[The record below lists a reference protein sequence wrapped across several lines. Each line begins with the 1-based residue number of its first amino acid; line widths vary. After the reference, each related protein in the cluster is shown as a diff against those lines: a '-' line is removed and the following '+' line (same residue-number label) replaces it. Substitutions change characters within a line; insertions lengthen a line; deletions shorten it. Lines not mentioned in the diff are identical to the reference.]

1 MTDSLAQQRLDAF
14 TRITA
19 AGEPYEL
26 VAREDIR
33 GPVRTFVN
41 APVSLRQ
48 VYEEAI
54 SDVEFI
60 VADDQRWTFAEFWN
74 DAATIGHLLVHE
86 LGVKKGDRVAISMRN
101 YPEWML
107 AFTAATSVGAVA
119 VAMNSLW
126 NADEMAY
133 GLNDSGASVIFAD
146 AERLALLESMDTPID
161 GLRVVA
167 VRHSGS
173 PAADV
178 ELAERM
184 AVIGAVPMPEV
195 DIAATDLALILYTS
209 GSTGHPKG
217 VLSNHHNVIVA
228 LMAWEVEY
236 GALIER
242 PGNVVAPEE
251 GSGLVPATLLGIPL
265 FHVLGLH
272 AVFLGSFRGQ
282 RKLVTMYKWDASVA
296 AELIER
302 EQIITFTGPPAV
314 SGDLVRVAQSE
325 GRDLSTLLTVG
336 GGGAARPP
344 EQVGQIDDSF
354 EKALPNTGW
363 GMTETNA
370 IGTLI
375 VGAEYSE
382 RRLSSG
388 PALCVIDLRVV
399 DDDGNELP
407 PGARGELQV
416 RGPSMF
422 REYWNK
428 PEATADSFAEG
439 GWFKTGDVAYI
450 DTDGHLFIVDRIK
463 DLIIRGGENIGCGGV
478 EAALSSHPKVI
489 EAAVYSVP
497 DDRLGEEV
505 GTTMYVTED
514 FDETELREYLV
525 GHLAKY
531 EIPRYITTMTEPLPR
546 TGSGKLL
553 KRQLREDTI
562 AELGLG

>member
-1 MTDSLAQQRLDAF
+1 MSNSLVQQRLDAF
-14 TRITA
+14 ARITA
-19 AGEPYEL
+19 VGEPYEL
-26 VAREDIR
+26 VDREDIR
-33 GPVRTFVN
+33 GPVQTFVN
-41 APVSLRQ
+41 APTSLRQ
-48 VYEEAI
+48 LYEDAV
-54 SDVEFI
+54 SDVEFV
-60 VADDQRWTFAEFWN
+60 VAEDQRWTFAEFWN

-86 LGVKKGDRVAISMRN
+86 LGVRKGDRVAISMRN

-107 AFTAATSVGAVA
+107 AFTAATSVGAIA

-126 NADEMAY
+126 NVDEMAY
-133 GLNDSGASVIFAD
+133 GLTDSGAKVLFAD
-146 AERLALLESMDTPID
+146 AERLALLESMAEPIE
-161 GLRVVA
+161 GLQIVA
-167 VRHSGS
+167 VRHTGS

-178 ELAERM
+178 ELAGRM
-184 AVIGAVPMPEV
+184 AEIGSVPMPEV
-195 DIAATDLALILYTS
+195 DIAPTDSALILYTS

-236 GALIER
+236 GALTER

-251 GSGLVPATLLGIPL
+251 GSGLVPASLLGIPL

-272 AVFLGSFRGQ
+272 AVFLASFRGQ
-282 RKLVTMYKWDASVA
+282 RKLVAMYKWDASVA

-302 EQIITFTGPPAV
+302 ERIVTFTGPPAV

-325 GRDLSTLLTVG
+325 GRDLSSLLSVG

-344 EQVGQIDDSF
+344 EQVGQIDDTF

-370 IGTLI
+370 IGTI
-375 VGAEYSE
+375 IFGAEYSE

-407 PGARGELQV
+407 SGERGELQV
-416 RGPSMF
+416 RAPSMF

-428 PEATADSFAEG
+428 PEATANSFAED

-525 GHLAKY
+525 DYLAKY
-531 EIPRYITTMTEPLPR
+531 EIPRYMTTMTEPLPR

-553 KRQLREDTI
+553 KRQLRDDTVT
-562 AELGLG
+562 ELGLG

>member
-1 MTDSLAQQRLDAF
+1 MSDSLVQQRLDAF
-14 TRITA
+14 ARITA
-19 AGEPYEL
+19 VGEPYEL
-26 VAREDIR
+26 VDREDIR
-33 GPVRTFVN
+33 GPVQTFVN
-41 APVSLRQ
+41 APTSLRQ
-48 VYEEAI
+48 VYEDAA
-54 SDVEFI
+54 SDVEFV
-60 VADDQRWTFAEFWN
+60 VAENQRWTFAEFWN
-74 DAATIGHLLVHE
+74 DAATIGHLLVHD
-86 LGVKKGDRVAISMRN
+86 LGVRKGDRVAISMRN

-107 AFTAATSVGAVA
+107 AFAAATSVGAIA

-133 GLNDSGASVIFAD
+133 GLTDSGAKVLFAD
-146 AERLALLESMDTPID
+146 AERLALVELMAEPIE
-161 GLRVVA
+161 GLQVVA
-167 VRHSGS
+167 VRHTGS

-178 ELAERM
+178 ELAVRM
-184 AVIGAVPMPEV
+184 AEIGSVPMPEV
-195 DIAATDLALILYTS
+195 DIAPTDSALILYTS

-236 GALIER
+236 GALTER
-242 PGNVVAPEE
+242 PGNIVAPEE
-251 GSGLVPATLLGIPL
+251 GSGLVPASLLGIPL

-272 AVFLGSFRGQ
+272 AVFLASFRGQ
-282 RKLVTMYKWDASVA
+282 RKLVAMYKWDASVA

-302 EQIITFTGPPAV
+302 ERIVTFTGPPAV

-325 GRDLSTLLTVG
+325 GRDLSSLLSVG

-344 EQVGQIDDSF
+344 EQVGQIDDAF

-370 IGTLI
+370 IGTI
-375 VGAEYSE
+375 IFGAEYSE
-382 RRLSSG
+382 RPLSSG

-399 DDDGNELP
+399 DDNGNELQS
-407 PGARGELQV
+407 GERGELQV

-428 PEATADSFAEG
+428 PEATADSFAED

-525 GHLAKY
+525 NHLAKY
-531 EIPRYITTMTEPLPR
+531 EIPRYVTTMTEPLPR

-553 KRQLREDTI
+553 KRQLRDDTI
-562 AELGLG
+562 TELGLG

>member
-1 MTDSLAQQRLDAF
+1 MSDSLVQQRLDAF
-14 TRITA
+14 ARITA
-19 AGEPYEL
+19 VGEPYEL
-26 VAREDIR
+26 VDREDIR
-33 GPVRTFVN
+33 GPVQTFVN
-41 APVSLRQ
+41 APTSLRQ
-48 VYEEAI
+48 VYEDAA
-54 SDVEFI
+54 SDVEFV
-60 VADDQRWTFAEFWN
+60 VAENQRWTFAEFWN
-74 DAATIGHLLVHE
+74 DAATIGHLLVHD
-86 LGVKKGDRVAISMRN
+86 LGVRKGDRVAISMRN

-107 AFTAATSVGAVA
+107 AFAAATSVGAIA

-133 GLNDSGASVIFAD
+133 GLTDSGAKVLFAD
-146 AERLALLESMDTPID
+146 AERLALVESMAEPIE
-161 GLRVVA
+161 GLQVVA
-167 VRHSGS
+167 VRHTGS

-178 ELAERM
+178 ELAVRM
-184 AVIGAVPMPEV
+184 AEIGSVPMPEV
-195 DIAATDLALILYTS
+195 DIAPTDSALILYTS

-236 GALIER
+236 GALTER
-242 PGNVVAPEE
+242 PGNIVAPEE
-251 GSGLVPATLLGIPL
+251 GSGLVPASLLGIPL

-272 AVFLGSFRGQ
+272 AVFLASFRGQ
-282 RKLVTMYKWDASVA
+282 RKLVAMYKWDASVA

-302 EQIITFTGPPAV
+302 ERIVTFTGPPAV

-325 GRDLSTLLTVG
+325 GRDLSSLLSVG

-344 EQVGQIDDSF
+344 EQVGQIDDAF

-370 IGTLI
+370 IGTI
-375 VGAEYSE
+375 IFGAEYSE
-382 RRLSSG
+382 RPLSSG

-399 DDDGNELP
+399 DDNGNELQS
-407 PGARGELQV
+407 GERGELQV

-428 PEATADSFAEG
+428 PEATADSFAED

-525 GHLAKY
+525 NHLAKY
-531 EIPRYITTMTEPLPR
+531 EIPRYVTTMTEPLPR

-553 KRQLREDTI
+553 KRQLRDDTI
-562 AELGLG
+562 TELGLG

>member
-1 MTDSLAQQRLDAF
+1 MSDSLVQQRLDAF
-14 TRITA
+14 ARITA
-19 AGEPYEL
+19 VGEPYEL
-26 VAREDIR
+26 VDREDIR
-33 GPVRTFVN
+33 GPVQTFVN
-41 APVSLRQ
+41 APTSLRQ
-48 VYEEAI
+48 VYEDAA
-54 SDVEFI
+54 SDVEFV
-60 VADDQRWTFAEFWN
+60 VAEDQRWTFAEFWN
-74 DAATIGHLLVHE
+74 DAATIGHLLVHD
-86 LGVKKGDRVAISMRN
+86 LGVRKGDRVAISMRN

-107 AFTAATSVGAVA
+107 AFAAATSVGAIA

-133 GLNDSGASVIFAD
+133 GLTDSGAKVLFAD
-146 AERLALLESMDTPID
+146 AERLALVESMAEPIE
-161 GLRVVA
+161 GLQVVA
-167 VRHSGS
+167 VRHTGS

-178 ELAERM
+178 ELAVRM
-184 AVIGAVPMPEV
+184 AEIGSVPMPEV
-195 DIAATDLALILYTS
+195 DIAPTDSALILYTS

-236 GALIER
+236 GALTER
-242 PGNVVAPEE
+242 PGNVVAPKE
-251 GSGLVPATLLGIPL
+251 GSGLVPASLLGIPL

-272 AVFLGSFRGQ
+272 AVFLASFRGQ
-282 RKLVTMYKWDASVA
+282 RKLVAMYKWDASVA

-302 EQIITFTGPPAV
+302 ERIVTFTGPPAV

-325 GRDLSTLLTVG
+325 GRDLSSLLSVG

-344 EQVGQIDDSF
+344 EQVGQIDDTF

-375 VGAEYSE
+375 LGAEYSE

-399 DDDGNELP
+399 DDDGNELQS
-407 PGARGELQV
+407 GERGELQV

-428 PEATADSFAEG
+428 PEATADSFAEN

-525 GHLAKY
+525 DHLAKY
-531 EIPRYITTMTEPLPR
+531 EIPRYVTTMTEPLPR

-553 KRQLREDTI
+553 KRQLRDDTI
-562 AELGLG
+562 TELGLG

>member
-1 MTDSLAQQRLDAF
+1 MSDSLVQQRLDAF
-14 TRITA
+14 ARITA
-19 AGEPYEL
+19 VGEPYEL
-26 VAREDIR
+26 VDREDIR
-33 GPVRTFVN
+33 GPVQTFVN
-41 APVSLRQ
+41 APTSLRQ
-48 VYEEAI
+48 VYEDAV
-54 SDVEFI
+54 SDVEFV
-60 VADDQRWTFAEFWN
+60 VAEDQRWTFAEFWN
-74 DAATIGHLLVHE
+74 DAATIGHLLVHD
-86 LGVKKGDRVAISMRN
+86 LGVRKGDRVAISMRN

-107 AFTAATSVGAVA
+107 AFTAATSVGAIA

-133 GLNDSGASVIFAD
+133 GLTDSGAKVLFAD
-146 AERLALLESMDTPID
+146 AERLALLESMAEPIE
-161 GLRVVA
+161 GLQVVA
-167 VRHSGS
+167 VRHTGS

-178 ELAERM
+178 ELAGRM
-184 AVIGAVPMPEV
+184 AEIGSVPMPEV
-195 DIAATDLALILYTS
+195 DIAPTDSALILYTS

-236 GALIER
+236 GALTER

-251 GSGLVPATLLGIPL
+251 GSGLVPASLLGIPL

-272 AVFLGSFRGQ
+272 AVFLASFRGQ
-282 RKLVTMYKWDASVA
+282 RKLVAMYKWDASVA

-302 EQIITFTGPPAV
+302 ERIVTFTGPPAV

-325 GRDLSTLLTVG
+325 GRDLSSLLSVG

-344 EQVGQIDDSF
+344 EQVGQIDDTF

-370 IGTLI
+370 IGTI
-375 VGAEYSE
+375 IFGAEYSE

-399 DDDGNELP
+399 DDDGNELQ
-407 PGARGELQV
+407 PGERGELQV

-428 PEATADSFAEG
+428 PEATADSFAED

-478 EAALSSHPKVI
+478 EAALSSHPNVI

-525 GHLAKY
+525 DHLAKY
-531 EIPRYITTMTEPLPR
+531 EIPRYITTSTEPLPR

-553 KRQLREDTI
+553 KRQLRDDTI
-562 AELGLG
+562 TELGLG

>member
-14 TRITA
+14 ARITA

-26 VAREDIR
+26 VEREDIR

-48 VYEEAI
+48 VYEEAR

-74 DAATIGHLLVHE
+74 DAAKIGHLLVDE
-86 LGVKKGDRVAISMRN
+86 LGVTKGDRVAISMRN

-107 AFTAATSVGAVA
+107 AFTAATSVGAIA

-126 NADEMAY
+126 NAEEMAY

-146 AERLALLESMDTPID
+146 AERLALLESMETPID

-173 PAADV
+173 PVADV
-178 ELAERM
+178 ELSERM
-184 AVIGAVPMPEV
+184 AAIGEVSMPEV
-195 DIAATDLALILYTS
+195 DLAATDLALILYTS

-302 EQIITFTGPPAV
+302 ERIVTFTGPPAV

-325 GRDLSTLLTVG
+325 GRDLSSLLTVG

-344 EQVGQIDDSF
+344 AQVGQIDDSF

-375 VGAEYSE
+375 LGAEYSE

-399 DDDGNELP
+399 DDEGNELP
-407 PGARGELQV
+407 SGERGELQV

-428 PEATADSFAEG
+428 PDATADSFAEG

-497 DDRLGEEV
+497 DERLGEEV
-505 GTTMYVTED
+505 GTTMYVTKD
-514 FDETELREYLV
+514 FDEAELREYLV
-525 GHLAKY
+525 DHLAKY

>member
-74 DAATIGHLLVHE
+74 DAATIGHMLVHE

-107 AFTAATSVGAVA
+107 AFTAATSVGAIA

-133 GLNDSGASVIFAD
+133 GLNDSGATVIFAD
-146 AERLALLESMDTPID
+146 AERLALLESMETPID

-178 ELAERM
+178 ALSERM
-184 AVIGAVPMPEV
+184 AAIGAVPMPEV

-236 GALIER
+236 GALTER

-272 AVFLGSFRGQ
+272 AVFLASFRGQ

-375 VGAEYSE
+375 IGAEYSE

-399 DDDGNELP
+399 DDEGNELP
-407 PGARGELQV
+407 AGERGELQV

-497 DDRLGEEV
+497 DERLGEEV
-505 GTTMYVTED
+505 GTTMYVAED
-514 FDETELREYLV
+514 FDEAELREYLV
-525 GHLAKY
+525 DHLAKY

>member
-1 MTDSLAQQRLDAF
+1 MSNSLVQQRLDAF
-14 TRITA
+14 ARITA
-19 AGEPYEL
+19 VGEPYEL
-26 VAREDIR
+26 VDREDIR
-33 GPVRTFVN
+33 GPVQTFVN
-41 APVSLRQ
+41 APTSLRQ
-48 VYEEAI
+48 LYEDAV
-54 SDVEFI
+54 SDVEFV
-60 VADDQRWTFAEFWN
+60 VAEDQRWTFAEFWN

-86 LGVKKGDRVAISMRN
+86 LGVRKGDRVAISMRN

-107 AFTAATSVGAVA
+107 AFTAATSVGAIA

-126 NADEMAY
+126 NVDEMAY
-133 GLNDSGASVIFAD
+133 GLTDSGAKVLFAD
-146 AERLALLESMDTPID
+146 AERLALLESMAEPIE
-161 GLRVVA
+161 GLQIVA
-167 VRHSGS
+167 VRHTGS

-178 ELAERM
+178 ELAGRM
-184 AVIGAVPMPEV
+184 AEIGSVPMPEV
-195 DIAATDLALILYTS
+195 DIAPTDSALILYTS

-236 GALIER
+236 GALTER

-251 GSGLVPATLLGIPL
+251 GSGLVPASLLGIPL

-272 AVFLGSFRGQ
+272 GVFLASFRGQ
-282 RKLVTMYKWDASVA
+282 RKLVAMYKWDASVA

-302 EQIITFTGPPAV
+302 ERIVTFTGPPAV

-325 GRDLSTLLTVG
+325 GRDLSSLLSVG

-344 EQVGQIDDSF
+344 EQVGQIDDTF

-370 IGTLI
+370 IGTI
-375 VGAEYSE
+375 IFGAEYSE

-407 PGARGELQV
+407 SGERGELQV
-416 RGPSMF
+416 RAPSMF

-428 PEATADSFAEG
+428 PEATANSFAED

-525 GHLAKY
+525 DHLAKY
-531 EIPRYITTMTEPLPR
+531 EIPRYMTTMTEPLPR

-553 KRQLREDTI
+553 KRQLRDDTVT
-562 AELGLG
+562 ELGLG

>member
-1 MTDSLAQQRLDAF
+1 MSDSLVQQRLDAF
-14 TRITA
+14 ARITA
-19 AGEPYEL
+19 VGEPYEL
-26 VAREDIR
+26 VDREDIR
-33 GPVRTFVN
+33 GPVQTFVN
-41 APVSLRQ
+41 APTSLRQ
-48 VYEEAI
+48 VYEDAV
-54 SDVEFI
+54 SDVEFV
-60 VADDQRWTFAEFWN
+60 VAEDQRWTFAEFWN
-74 DAATIGHLLVHE
+74 DAATIGHLLVHD
-86 LGVKKGDRVAISMRN
+86 LGVRKGDRVAISMRN

-107 AFTAATSVGAVA
+107 AFTAATSVGAIA

-133 GLNDSGASVIFAD
+133 GLTDSGAKVLFAD
-146 AERLALLESMDTPID
+146 AERLALLESMAEPIE
-161 GLRVVA
+161 GLQVVA
-167 VRHSGS
+167 VRHTGS

-178 ELAERM
+178 ELAGRM
-184 AVIGAVPMPEV
+184 AEIGSVPMPEV
-195 DIAATDLALILYTS
+195 DIAPTDSALILYTS

-236 GALIER
+236 GALTER

-251 GSGLVPATLLGIPL
+251 GSGLVPASLLGIPL

-272 AVFLGSFRGQ
+272 AVFLASFRGQ
-282 RKLVTMYKWDASVA
+282 RKLVAMYKWDASVA

-302 EQIITFTGPPAV
+302 ERIVTFTGPPAV

-325 GRDLSTLLTVG
+325 GRDLSSLLSVG

-344 EQVGQIDDSF
+344 EQVGQIDDTF

-370 IGTLI
+370 IGTI
-375 VGAEYSE
+375 IFGAEYSE

-399 DDDGNELP
+399 DDDGNELQ
-407 PGARGELQV
+407 PGERGELQV

-428 PEATADSFAEG
+428 PEATADSFAED

-478 EAALSSHPKVI
+478 EAALSSHPNVI

-514 FDETELREYLV
+514 FDETDLREYLV
-525 GHLAKY
+525 DHLAKY

-553 KRQLREDTI
+553 KRQLRDDTI
-562 AELGLG
+562 TELGLG

>member
-1 MTDSLAQQRLDAF
+1 MSDSLVHQRLDAF
-14 TRITA
+14 ARITA
-19 AGEPYEL
+19 VGEPYEL
-26 VAREDIR
+26 VDREDIR
-33 GPVRTFVN
+33 GPVQTFVN
-41 APVSLRQ
+41 APTSLRQ
-48 VYEEAI
+48 VYEDAV
-54 SDVEFI
+54 SDVEFV
-60 VADDQRWTFAEFWN
+60 VAEDQRWTFAEFWK
-74 DAATIGHLLVHE
+74 DAATIGHLLVHD
-86 LGVKKGDRVAISMRN
+86 LGVRKGDRVAISMRN

-107 AFTAATSVGAVA
+107 AFTAATSVGAIA

-133 GLNDSGASVIFAD
+133 GLTDSGAKVLFAD
-146 AERLALLESMDTPID
+146 AERLALLESMAEPIE
-161 GLRVVA
+161 GLQIVA
-167 VRHSGS
+167 VRHTGS
-173 PAADV
+173 PAAEV
-178 ELAERM
+178 ELVGRM
-184 AVIGAVPMPEV
+184 AEIGSVPMPEV
-195 DIAATDLALILYTS
+195 DIAPTDSALILYTS

-217 VLSNHHNVIVA
+217 VLSSHHNVIVA

-236 GALIER
+236 GALTER
-242 PGNVVAPEE
+242 PGNVVAPDE
-251 GSGLVPATLLGIPL
+251 GSGLVPASLLGIPL

-272 AVFLGSFRGQ
+272 AVFLASFRGQ
-282 RKLVTMYKWDASVA
+282 RKLVAMYKWDASVA

-302 EQIITFTGPPAV
+302 ERIVTFTGPPAV

-325 GRDLSTLLTVG
+325 GRDLSSLLSVG

-344 EQVGQIDDSF
+344 EQVGQINDTF

-370 IGTLI
+370 IGTI
-375 VGAEYSE
+375 IFGAEYSE

-399 DDDGNELP
+399 DDDGIELP
-407 PGARGELQV
+407 SGERGELQV

-428 PEATADSFAEG
+428 PEATADSFAED

-497 DDRLGEEV
+497 DERLGEEV
-505 GTTMYVTED
+505 GTTIYVAED

-525 GHLAKY
+525 EHLAKY

-553 KRQLREDTI
+553 KRQLRDDTI
-562 AELGLG
+562 TELGLG

>member
-1 MTDSLAQQRLDAF
+1 MSDSLVQQRLDAF
-14 TRITA
+14 ARITA
-19 AGEPYEL
+19 VGEPYEL
-26 VAREDIR
+26 VDREDIR
-33 GPVRTFVN
+33 GPVQTFVN
-41 APVSLRQ
+41 APTSLRQ
-48 VYEEAI
+48 VYEDAA
-54 SDVEFI
+54 SDVEFV
-60 VADDQRWTFAEFWN
+60 VAEDQRWTFAEFWN
-74 DAATIGHLLVHE
+74 DAATIGHLLVHD
-86 LGVKKGDRVAISMRN
+86 LGVRKGDRVAISMRN

-107 AFTAATSVGAVA
+107 AFTAATSVGAIA

-133 GLNDSGASVIFAD
+133 GLTDSGAKVLFAD
-146 AERLALLESMDTPID
+146 AERLALLESMAEPIE
-161 GLRVVA
+161 GLQVVA
-167 VRHSGS
+167 VRHTGS

-178 ELAERM
+178 ELAGRM
-184 AVIGAVPMPEV
+184 AEIGSVPMPEV
-195 DIAATDLALILYTS
+195 DIAPTDSALILYTS

-236 GALIER
+236 GALTER

-251 GSGLVPATLLGIPL
+251 GSGLVPASLLGIPL

-272 AVFLGSFRGQ
+272 AVFLASFRGQ
-282 RKLVTMYKWDASVA
+282 RKLVAMYKWDASVA

-302 EQIITFTGPPAV
+302 ERIVTFTGPPAV

-325 GRDLSTLLTVG
+325 GRDLSSLLSVG

-344 EQVGQIDDSF
+344 EQVGQIDDTF

-370 IGTLI
+370 IGTI
-375 VGAEYSE
+375 IFGAEYSE

-399 DDDGNELP
+399 DDDGNELQ
-407 PGARGELQV
+407 PGERGELQV

-428 PEATADSFAEG
+428 PEATADSFAED

-525 GHLAKY
+525 DHLAKY

-553 KRQLREDTI
+553 KRQLRDDTI
-562 AELGLG
+562 TELGLG

>member
-1 MTDSLAQQRLDAF
+1 MSDSLVQQRLDAF
-14 TRITA
+14 ARITA
-19 AGEPYEL
+19 VGEPYEL
-26 VAREDIR
+26 VDREDIR
-33 GPVRTFVN
+33 GPVQTFVN
-41 APVSLRQ
+41 APTSLRQ
-48 VYEEAI
+48 VYEDAV
-54 SDVEFI
+54 SDVEFV
-60 VADDQRWTFAEFWN
+60 VAEDQRWTFAEFWN
-74 DAATIGHLLVHE
+74 DAATIGHLLVHD
-86 LGVKKGDRVAISMRN
+86 LGVRKGDRVAISMRN

-107 AFTAATSVGAVA
+107 AFTAATSVGAIA

-133 GLNDSGASVIFAD
+133 GLTDSGAKVLFAD
-146 AERLALLESMDTPID
+146 AERLALLESMAEPIE
-161 GLRVVA
+161 GLQVVA
-167 VRHSGS
+167 VRHTGS

-178 ELAERM
+178 ELAGRM
-184 AVIGAVPMPEV
+184 AEIGSVPMPEV
-195 DIAATDLALILYTS
+195 DIAPTDSALILYTS

-236 GALIER
+236 GALTER

-251 GSGLVPATLLGIPL
+251 GSGLVPASLLGIPL

-272 AVFLGSFRGQ
+272 AVFLASFRGQ
-282 RKLVTMYKWDASVA
+282 RKLVAMYKWDASVA

-302 EQIITFTGPPAV
+302 ERIVTFTGPPAV

-325 GRDLSTLLTVG
+325 GRDLSSLLSVG

-344 EQVGQIDDSF
+344 EQVGQIDDTF

-370 IGTLI
+370 IGTI
-375 VGAEYSE
+375 IFGAEYSE

-399 DDDGNELP
+399 DDDGNELQ
-407 PGARGELQV
+407 PGERGELQV

-428 PEATADSFAEG
+428 PEATADSFAED

-478 EAALSSHPKVI
+478 EAALSSHPNVI

-525 GHLAKY
+525 DHLAKY
-531 EIPRYITTMTEPLPR
+531 EIPRYISTTTEPLPR

-553 KRQLREDTI
+553 KRQLRDDTI
-562 AELGLG
+562 TELGLG

>member
-1 MTDSLAQQRLDAF
+1 MSDSLVQQRLDAF
-14 TRITA
+14 ARITA
-19 AGEPYEL
+19 VGEPYEL
-26 VAREDIR
+26 VDREDIR
-33 GPVRTFVN
+33 GPVQTFVN
-41 APVSLRQ
+41 APTSLRQ
-48 VYEEAI
+48 VYEDAV
-54 SDVEFI
+54 SDVEFV
-60 VADDQRWTFAEFWN
+60 VAEDQRWTFAEFWN
-74 DAATIGHLLVHE
+74 DAATIGHLLVHD
-86 LGVKKGDRVAISMRN
+86 LGVRKGDRVAISMRN

-107 AFTAATSVGAVA
+107 AFTAATSVGAIA

-133 GLNDSGASVIFAD
+133 GLTDSGAKVLFAD
-146 AERLALLESMDTPID
+146 AERLALLESMAEPIE
-161 GLRVVA
+161 GLQVVA
-167 VRHSGS
+167 VRHTGS

-178 ELAERM
+178 ELAGRM
-184 AVIGAVPMPEV
+184 AEIGSVPMPEV
-195 DIAATDLALILYTS
+195 DIAPTDSALILYTS

-236 GALIER
+236 GALTER

-251 GSGLVPATLLGIPL
+251 GSGLVPASLLGIPL

-272 AVFLGSFRGQ
+272 AVFLASFRGQ
-282 RKLVTMYKWDASVA
+282 RKLVAMYKWDASVA

-302 EQIITFTGPPAV
+302 ERIVTFTGPPAV

-325 GRDLSTLLTVG
+325 GRDLSSLLSVG

-344 EQVGQIDDSF
+344 EQVGQIDDTF

-370 IGTLI
+370 IGTI
-375 VGAEYSE
+375 IFGAEYSE

-407 PGARGELQV
+407 SGERGELQV

-428 PEATADSFAEG
+428 PEATADSFAED

-525 GHLAKY
+525 DHLAKY

-553 KRQLREDTI
+553 KRQLRDDTI
-562 AELGLG
+562 TELGLG

>member
-1 MTDSLAQQRLDAF
+1 MSDSLVQQRLDAF
-14 TRITA
+14 ARITA
-19 AGEPYEL
+19 VGEPYEL
-26 VAREDIR
+26 VYRDDIR
-33 GPVRTFVN
+33 GPVQTFVN
-41 APVSLRQ
+41 APTSLRQ
-48 VYEEAI
+48 VYQDAV
-54 SDVEFI
+54 SDVEFV
-60 VADDQRWTFAEFWN
+60 VAEDQRWTFAEFWN
-74 DAATIGHLLVHE
+74 DAATIGHLLVHD
-86 LGVKKGDRVAISMRN
+86 LGVRKGDRVAISMRN

-107 AFTAATSVGAVA
+107 AFTAATSVGAIA

-133 GLNDSGASVIFAD
+133 GLTDSGAKVLFAD
-146 AERLALLESMDTPID
+146 AERLALLESMAEPIE
-161 GLRVVA
+161 GLQVVA
-167 VRHSGS
+167 VRHTGS

-178 ELAERM
+178 ELAGRM
-184 AVIGAVPMPEV
+184 EELGSVPMPEV
-195 DIAATDLALILYTS
+195 DIAPTDSALILYTS

-236 GALIER
+236 GALTER
-242 PGNVVAPEE
+242 PGNIVAPEE
-251 GSGLVPATLLGIPL
+251 GSGLVPASLLGIPL

-272 AVFLGSFRGQ
+272 AVFLASFRGQ
-282 RKLVTMYKWDASVA
+282 RKLVAMYKWDASVA

-302 EQIITFTGPPAV
+302 ERIVTFTGPPAV

-325 GRDLSTLLTVG
+325 GRDLSSLLSVG

-344 EQVGQIDDSF
+344 EQVGQIDDAF

-370 IGTLI
+370 IGTI
-375 VGAEYSE
+375 IFGAEYSE

-399 DDDGNELP
+399 DDDGSELP
-407 PGARGELQV
+407 SDERGELQV

-428 PEATADSFAEG
+428 PEATADSFAED

-497 DDRLGEEV
+497 DERLGEEV

-514 FDETELREYLV
+514 LDETELREYLV
-525 GHLAKY
+525 DHLAKY

-553 KRQLREDTI
+553 KRQLRDDTI
-562 AELGLG
+562 TELGLG

>member
-1 MTDSLAQQRLDAF
+1 MSDSLVQQRLDAF
-14 TRITA
+14 ARITA
-19 AGEPYEL
+19 VGEPYEL
-26 VAREDIR
+26 VDRDDIR
-33 GPVRTFVN
+33 GPVQTFVN
-41 APVSLRQ
+41 APTSLRQ
-48 VYEEAI
+48 VYEDAV
-54 SDVEFI
+54 SDVEFV
-60 VADDQRWTFAEFWN
+60 VAEDQRWTFAEFWN
-74 DAATIGHLLVHE
+74 DAATIGHLLVHD
-86 LGVKKGDRVAISMRN
+86 LGVRKGDRVAISMRN

-107 AFTAATSVGAVA
+107 AFTAATSVGAIA

-133 GLNDSGASVIFAD
+133 GLTDSGAKVLFAD
-146 AERLALLESMDTPID
+146 AERLALLESMAEPIE
-161 GLRVVA
+161 GLQVVA
-167 VRHSGS
+167 VRYTGS

-178 ELAERM
+178 ELAGRM
-184 AVIGAVPMPEV
+184 AEIGSVPMPEV
-195 DIAATDLALILYTS
+195 DIAPTDSALILYTS

-236 GALIER
+236 GALTER

-251 GSGLVPATLLGIPL
+251 GSGLVPASLLGIPL

-272 AVFLGSFRGQ
+272 AVFLASFRGQ
-282 RKLVTMYKWDASVA
+282 RKLVAMYKWDASVA

-302 EQIITFTGPPAV
+302 ERIVTFTGPPAV

-325 GRDLSTLLTVG
+325 GRDLSSLLSVG

-344 EQVGQIDDSF
+344 EQVGQIDDTF

-370 IGTLI
+370 IGTI
-375 VGAEYSE
+375 IFGAEYSE

-399 DDDGNELP
+399 DDDGNELQ
-407 PGARGELQV
+407 PGERGELQV

-428 PEATADSFAEG
+428 PEATADSFAED

-525 GHLAKY
+525 DHLAKY

-553 KRQLREDTI
+553 KRQLRDDTI
-562 AELGLG
+562 TELGLG

>member
-1 MTDSLAQQRLDAF
+1 MSDSLVQQRLDAF
-14 TRITA
+14 ARITA
-19 AGEPYEL
+19 VGEPYEL
-26 VAREDIR
+26 VDREDIR
-33 GPVRTFVN
+33 GPVQTFVN
-41 APVSLRQ
+41 APISLRQ
-48 VYEEAI
+48 VYEDAV
-54 SDVEFI
+54 SDVEFV
-60 VADDQRWTFAEFWN
+60 VAEDQRWTFAEFWN
-74 DAATIGHLLVHE
+74 DAATIGHLLVHD
-86 LGVKKGDRVAISMRN
+86 LGVRKGDRVAISMRN

-107 AFTAATSVGAVA
+107 AFTAATSVGAIA

-133 GLNDSGASVIFAD
+133 GLTDSGAKVLFAD
-146 AERLALLESMDTPID
+146 AERLTLLESMAEPIE
-161 GLRVVA
+161 GLQVVA
-167 VRHSGS
+167 VRHTGS

-178 ELAERM
+178 ELAGRM
-184 AVIGAVPMPEV
+184 AEIGSVPMPGV
-195 DIAATDLALILYTS
+195 DIAPTDSALILYTS

-236 GALIER
+236 GALTER

-251 GSGLVPATLLGIPL
+251 GSGLVPASLLGIPL

-272 AVFLGSFRGQ
+272 AVFLASFRGQ
-282 RKLVTMYKWDASVA
+282 RKLVAMYKWDASVA

-302 EQIITFTGPPAV
+302 ERIVTFTGPPAV

-325 GRDLSTLLTVG
+325 GRDLSSLLSVG

-344 EQVGQIDDSF
+344 EQVGQIDDTF

-370 IGTLI
+370 IGTI
-375 VGAEYSE
+375 IFGAEYSE

-399 DDDGNELP
+399 DDDGNELQ
-407 PGARGELQV
+407 PGERGELQV

-428 PEATADSFAEG
+428 PEATADSFAED

-478 EAALSSHPKVI
+478 EAALSSHPNVI

-525 GHLAKY
+525 DHLAKY

-553 KRQLREDTI
+553 KRQLRDDTI
-562 AELGLG
+562 TELGLG

>member
-1 MTDSLAQQRLDAF
+1 MSDSLVQQRLDAF
-14 TRITA
+14 ARITA
-19 AGEPYEL
+19 VGEPYEL
-26 VAREDIR
+26 VDRDDIR
-33 GPVRTFVN
+33 GPVQTFVN
-41 APVSLRQ
+41 APTSLRQ
-48 VYEEAI
+48 VYEDAV
-54 SDVEFI
+54 SDVEFV
-60 VADDQRWTFAEFWN
+60 VAEDQRWTFAEFWN
-74 DAATIGHLLVHE
+74 DAATIGHLLVHD
-86 LGVKKGDRVAISMRN
+86 LGVRKGDRVAISMRN

-107 AFTAATSVGAVA
+107 AFTAATSVGAIA

-133 GLNDSGASVIFAD
+133 GLTDSGAKVLFAD
-146 AERLALLESMDTPID
+146 AERLALLESMAEPIE
-161 GLRVVA
+161 GLQVVA
-167 VRHSGS
+167 VRHTGS

-178 ELAERM
+178 ELAGRM
-184 AVIGAVPMPEV
+184 AEIGSVPMPEV
-195 DIAATDLALILYTS
+195 DIAPTDSALILYTS

-236 GALIER
+236 GALTER

-251 GSGLVPATLLGIPL
+251 GSGLVPASLLGIPL

-272 AVFLGSFRGQ
+272 AVFLASFRGQ
-282 RKLVTMYKWDASVA
+282 RKLVAMYKWDASVA

-302 EQIITFTGPPAV
+302 ERIVTFTGPPAV

-325 GRDLSTLLTVG
+325 GRDLSSLLSVG

-344 EQVGQIDDSF
+344 EQVGQIDDAF

-370 IGTLI
+370 IGTI
-375 VGAEYSE
+375 IFGAEYSE

-399 DDDGNELP
+399 DDDGNELQ
-407 PGARGELQV
+407 PGERGELQV

-428 PEATADSFAEG
+428 PEATADSFAED

-525 GHLAKY
+525 DHLAKY
-531 EIPRYITTMTEPLPR
+531 EIPRYITTMIEPLPR

-553 KRQLREDTI
+553 KRQLRDDTI
-562 AELGLG
+562 TELGLG

>member
-1 MTDSLAQQRLDAF
+1 MSDSLVQQRLDAF
-14 TRITA
+14 ARITA
-19 AGEPYEL
+19 VGEPYEL
-26 VAREDIR
+26 VDREDIR
-33 GPVRTFVN
+33 GPVQTFVN
-41 APVSLRQ
+41 APTSLRQ
-48 VYEEAI
+48 VYEDAV
-54 SDVEFI
+54 SDVEFV
-60 VADDQRWTFAEFWN
+60 VAEDQRWTFAEFWN
-74 DAATIGHLLVHE
+74 DAATIGHLLVHD
-86 LGVKKGDRVAISMRN
+86 LGVRKGDRVAISMRN

-107 AFTAATSVGAVA
+107 AFTAATSVGAIA

-133 GLNDSGASVIFAD
+133 GLTDSGAKVLFAD
-146 AERLALLESMDTPID
+146 AERLALLESMAEPIE
-161 GLRVVA
+161 GLQVVA
-167 VRHSGS
+167 VRHTGS

-178 ELAERM
+178 ELAGRM
-184 AVIGAVPMPEV
+184 AEIGSVPMPEV
-195 DIAATDLALILYTS
+195 EIAPTDSALILYTS

-236 GALIER
+236 GALTER

-251 GSGLVPATLLGIPL
+251 GSGLVPASLLGIPL

-272 AVFLGSFRGQ
+272 AVFLASFRGQ
-282 RKLVTMYKWDASVA
+282 RKLVAMYKWDASVA

-302 EQIITFTGPPAV
+302 ERIVTFTVPPAV

-325 GRDLSTLLTVG
+325 GRDLSSLLSVG

-344 EQVGQIDDSF
+344 EQVGQIDDTF

-370 IGTLI
+370 IGTI
-375 VGAEYSE
+375 IFGAEYSE

-399 DDDGNELP
+399 DDDGNELQQ
-407 PGARGELQV
+407 GERGELQV

-428 PEATADSFAEG
+428 PEATADSFAED

-478 EAALSSHPKVI
+478 EAALSSHPNVI

-525 GHLAKY
+525 DHLAKY

-553 KRQLREDTI
+553 KRQLRDDTI
-562 AELGLG
+562 TELGLG

>member
-1 MTDSLAQQRLDAF
+1 MSDSLVQQRLDAF
-14 TRITA
+14 ARITA
-19 AGEPYEL
+19 VGEPYEL
-26 VAREDIR
+26 VDRDDIR
-33 GPVRTFVN
+33 GPVQTFVN
-41 APVSLRQ
+41 APTSLRQ
-48 VYEEAI
+48 LYEDAV
-54 SDVEFI
+54 SDVEFV
-60 VADDQRWTFAEFWN
+60 VAEDQRWTFAEFWN
-74 DAATIGHLLVHE
+74 DAATIGHLLVHD
-86 LGVKKGDRVAISMRN
+86 LGVRKGDRVAISMRN

-107 AFTAATSVGAVA
+107 AFTAATSVGAIA

-133 GLNDSGASVIFAD
+133 GLTDSGAKVLFAD
-146 AERLALLESMDTPID
+146 AERLALLEVMADPIE
-161 GLRVVA
+161 GLQVVA
-167 VRHSGS
+167 VRHTGS

-178 ELAERM
+178 ELAGRM
-184 AVIGAVPMPEV
+184 AEIGSVPMPEV
-195 DIAATDLALILYTS
+195 DIAPTDSALILYTS

-217 VLSNHHNVIVA
+217 VLSDHHNVIVA

-236 GALIER
+236 GALTER

-251 GSGLVPATLLGIPL
+251 GSGLVPASLLGIPL

-272 AVFLGSFRGQ
+272 AVFLASFRGQ
-282 RKLVTMYKWDASVA
+282 RKLVAMYKWDASVA

-302 EQIITFTGPPAV
+302 ERIVTFTGPPAV

-325 GRDLSTLLTVG
+325 GRDLSSLLSVG

-344 EQVGQIDDSF
+344 EQVGQIDDTF

-370 IGTLI
+370 IGTI
-375 VGAEYSE
+375 IFGAEYSE

-407 PGARGELQV
+407 SGERGELQV

-428 PEATADSFAEG
+428 PEATADSFAED

-514 FDETELREYLV
+514 FDETELRKYLV
-525 GHLAKY
+525 DHLAKY

-553 KRQLREDTI
+553 KRQLRDDTI
-562 AELGLG
+562 TELSLG

>member
-14 TRITA
+14 ARITA

-26 VAREDIR
+26 VEREDIR

-48 VYEEAI
+48 VYEEAR

-74 DAATIGHLLVHE
+74 DAAKIGHLLVDE
-86 LGVKKGDRVAISMRN
+86 LGVTKGDRVAISMRN

-107 AFTAATSVGAVA
+107 AFTAATSVGAIA

-126 NADEMAY
+126 NAEEMAY

-146 AERLALLESMDTPID
+146 AERLALLESMETPID

-173 PAADV
+173 PVADV
-178 ELAERM
+178 ELSERM
-184 AVIGAVPMPEV
+184 AAISEVSMPEV
-195 DIAATDLALILYTS
+195 DLAATDLALILYTS

-302 EQIITFTGPPAV
+302 ERIVTFTGPPAV

-325 GRDLSTLLTVG
+325 GRDLSSLLTVG

-344 EQVGQIDDSF
+344 AQVGQIDDSF

-375 VGAEYSE
+375 LGAEYSE

-407 PGARGELQV
+407 SGERGELQV

-497 DDRLGEEV
+497 DERLGEEV
-505 GTTMYVTED
+505 GTTMYVTKD
-514 FDETELREYLV
+514 FDEAELREYLV
-525 GHLAKY
+525 DHLAKY

>member
-1 MTDSLAQQRLDAF
+1 MSDSLVQQRLDAF
-14 TRITA
+14 ARITA
-19 AGEPYEL
+19 VGEPYEL
-26 VAREDIR
+26 VDREDIR
-33 GPVRTFVN
+33 GPVQTFVN
-41 APVSLRQ
+41 APTSLRQ
-48 VYEEAI
+48 VYEDAV
-54 SDVEFI
+54 SDVEFV
-60 VADDQRWTFAEFWN
+60 VAEDQRWTFAEFWN
-74 DAATIGHLLVHE
+74 DAATIGHLLVHD
-86 LGVKKGDRVAISMRN
+86 LGVRKGDRVAISMRN

-107 AFTAATSVGAVA
+107 AFTAATSVGAIA

-133 GLNDSGASVIFAD
+133 GLTDSGAKVLFAD
-146 AERLALLESMDTPID
+146 AERLALLESMAEPIE
-161 GLRVVA
+161 GLQVVA
-167 VRHSGS
+167 VRHTGS

-178 ELAERM
+178 ELAGRM
-184 AVIGAVPMPEV
+184 AEIGSVPMPEV
-195 DIAATDLALILYTS
+195 DIAPTDSALILYTS

-236 GALIER
+236 GALTER

-251 GSGLVPATLLGIPL
+251 GSGLVPASLLGIPL

-272 AVFLGSFRGQ
+272 AVFLASFRGQ
-282 RKLVTMYKWDASVA
+282 RKLVAMYKWDASVA

-302 EQIITFTGPPAV
+302 ERIVTFTGPPAV

-325 GRDLSTLLTVG
+325 GRDLSSLLSVG

-344 EQVGQIDDSF
+344 EQVGQIDDTF

-370 IGTLI
+370 IGTI
-375 VGAEYSE
+375 IFGAEYSE

-399 DDDGNELP
+399 DDDGNELQ
-407 PGARGELQV
+407 PGERGELQV

-428 PEATADSFAEG
+428 PEATADSFAED

-478 EAALSSHPKVI
+478 EAALSSHPNVI

-505 GTTMYVTED
+505 GTTMYVTEE

-525 GHLAKY
+525 DHLAKY

-553 KRQLREDTI
+553 KRQLRDDTI
-562 AELGLG
+562 TELGLG

>member
-1 MTDSLAQQRLDAF
+1 MSDSLVQQRLDAF
-14 TRITA
+14 ARITA
-19 AGEPYEL
+19 VGEPYEL
-26 VAREDIR
+26 VHRDDIR
-33 GPVRTFVN
+33 GPVQTFVN
-41 APVSLRQ
+41 APTSLRQ
-48 VYEEAI
+48 VYEDAV
-54 SDVEFI
+54 SDVEFV
-60 VADDQRWTFAEFWN
+60 VAEDQRWTFSEFWN
-74 DAATIGHLLVHE
+74 DAATIGHLLVHD
-86 LGVKKGDRVAISMRN
+86 LGVRKGDRVAISMRN

-107 AFTAATSVGAVA
+107 AFTAATSVGAIA

-133 GLNDSGASVIFAD
+133 GLTDSGAKVLFAD
-146 AERLALLESMDTPID
+146 AERLALLESMAEPIE
-161 GLRVVA
+161 GLQVVA
-167 VRHSGS
+167 VRHTGS

-178 ELAERM
+178 ELAGRM
-184 AVIGAVPMPEV
+184 AEIGSVPMPEV
-195 DIAATDLALILYTS
+195 DIAPTDSALILYTS

-236 GALIER
+236 GALTER

-251 GSGLVPATLLGIPL
+251 GSGLVPASLLGIPL

-272 AVFLGSFRGQ
+272 AVFLASFRGQ
-282 RKLVTMYKWDASVA
+282 RKLVAMYKWDASVA

-302 EQIITFTGPPAV
+302 ERIVTFTGPPAV

-325 GRDLSTLLTVG
+325 GRDLSSLLSVG

-344 EQVGQIDDSF
+344 EQVGQIDDTF

-370 IGTLI
+370 IGTI
-375 VGAEYSE
+375 IFGAEYSE

-407 PGARGELQV
+407 SGERGELQV

-428 PEATADSFAEG
+428 PEATANSFAED

-450 DTDGHLFIVDRIK
+450 DTEGHLFIVDRIK

-497 DDRLGEEV
+497 DERLGEEV

-514 FDETELREYLV
+514 FDEAELREYLV
-525 GHLAKY
+525 DHLAKY
-531 EIPRYITTMTEPLPR
+531 EIPRYVTTITEPLPR

-553 KRQLREDTI
+553 KRQLRDDTI
-562 AELGLG
+562 TELGLG

>member
-1 MTDSLAQQRLDAF
+1 MSDSLVQQRLDAF
-14 TRITA
+14 ARITA
-19 AGEPYEL
+19 VGEPYEL
-26 VAREDIR
+26 VDREDIR
-33 GPVRTFVN
+33 GPVQTFVN
-41 APVSLRQ
+41 APTSLRQ
-48 VYEEAI
+48 VYEDAV
-54 SDVEFI
+54 SDVEFV
-60 VADDQRWTFAEFWN
+60 VAEDQRWTFAEFWN
-74 DAATIGHLLVHE
+74 DAASIGHLLVHD
-86 LGVKKGDRVAISMRN
+86 LGVRKGDRVAISMRN

-107 AFTAATSVGAVA
+107 AFTAATSVGAIA

-133 GLNDSGASVIFAD
+133 GLTDSGAKVLFAD
-146 AERLALLESMDTPID
+146 AERLALLESMAEPIE
-161 GLRVVA
+161 GLQVVA
-167 VRHSGS
+167 VRHTGS

-178 ELAERM
+178 ELAGRM
-184 AVIGAVPMPEV
+184 AEIGSVPMPEV
-195 DIAATDLALILYTS
+195 DIAPTDSALILYTS

-236 GALIER
+236 GALTER

-251 GSGLVPATLLGIPL
+251 GSGLVPASLLGIPL

-272 AVFLGSFRGQ
+272 AVFLASFRGQ
-282 RKLVTMYKWDASVA
+282 RKLVAMYKWDASVA
-296 AELIER
+296 ADLIER
-302 EQIITFTGPPAV
+302 ERIVTFTGPPAV

-325 GRDLSTLLTVG
+325 GRDLSSLLSVG

-344 EQVGQIDDSF
+344 EQVGQIDDTF

-370 IGTLI
+370 IGTI
-375 VGAEYSE
+375 IFGAEYSE

-399 DDDGNELP
+399 DDDGNELQ
-407 PGARGELQV
+407 PGERGELQV

-478 EAALSSHPKVI
+478 EAALSSHPNVI

-525 GHLAKY
+525 DHLAKY

-553 KRQLREDTI
+553 KRQLRDDTI
-562 AELGLG
+562 TELGLG

>member
-14 TRITA
+14 ARITA

-26 VAREDIR
+26 VEREDIR

-48 VYEEAI
+48 VYEEAR

-74 DAATIGHLLVHE
+74 DAAKIGHLLVDE
-86 LGVKKGDRVAISMRN
+86 LGVTKGDRVAISMRN

-107 AFTAATSVGAVA
+107 AFTAATSVGAIA

-126 NADEMAY
+126 NAEEMAY

-146 AERLALLESMDTPID
+146 AERLALLESMETPID

-173 PAADV
+173 PVADV
-178 ELAERM
+178 ELSERM
-184 AVIGAVPMPEV
+184 AAIGAVPMPEV

-302 EQIITFTGPPAV
+302 ERIVTFTGPPAV

-325 GRDLSTLLTVG
+325 GRDLSSLLTVG

-344 EQVGQIDDSF
+344 AQVGQIDDSF

-375 VGAEYSE
+375 LGAEYSE

-399 DDDGNELP
+399 DDEGNELP
-407 PGARGELQV
+407 SGERGELQV

-497 DDRLGEEV
+497 DERLGEEV
-505 GTTMYVTED
+505 GTTMYVTKD
-514 FDETELREYLV
+514 FDEAELREYLV
-525 GHLAKY
+525 DHLAKY

>member
-1 MTDSLAQQRLDAF
+1 MSDSLVQQRLDAF
-14 TRITA
+14 ARITA
-19 AGEPYEL
+19 VGEPYEL
-26 VAREDIR
+26 VDREDIR
-33 GPVRTFVN
+33 GPVQTFVN
-41 APVSLRQ
+41 APTSLRQ
-48 VYEEAI
+48 VYEDAV
-54 SDVEFI
+54 SDVEFV
-60 VADDQRWTFAEFWN
+60 VAEDQRWTFAEFWN
-74 DAATIGHLLVHE
+74 DAATIGHLLVHD
-86 LGVKKGDRVAISMRN
+86 LGVRKGDRVAISMRN

-107 AFTAATSVGAVA
+107 AFTAATSVGAIA

-133 GLNDSGASVIFAD
+133 GLTDSGAKVLFAD
-146 AERLALLESMDTPID
+146 AERLALVESMAQPIE
-161 GLRVVA
+161 GLQVVA
-167 VRHSGS
+167 VRHTGS

-178 ELAERM
+178 ELAVRM
-184 AVIGAVPMPEV
+184 AEIGSVPMPEV
-195 DIAATDLALILYTS
+195 DIEPSDSALILYTS

-236 GALIER
+236 GALTER

-251 GSGLVPATLLGIPL
+251 GSGLVPASLLGIPL

-272 AVFLGSFRGQ
+272 AVFLASFRGQ
-282 RKLVTMYKWDASVA
+282 RKLVAMYKWDASVA

-302 EQIITFTGPPAV
+302 ERIVTFTGPPAV

-325 GRDLSTLLTVG
+325 GRDLSSLLSVG

-344 EQVGQIDDSF
+344 EQVGQIDDTF

-370 IGTLI
+370 IGTI
-375 VGAEYSE
+375 IFGAEYSE

-399 DDDGNELP
+399 DDDGNDLP
-407 PGARGELQV
+407 SGERGELQV

-428 PEATADSFAEG
+428 PEATADSFAED

-514 FDETELREYLV
+514 FDERELREYLV
-525 GHLAKY
+525 DHLAKY

-553 KRQLREDTI
+553 KRQLRDDTI
-562 AELGLG
+562 TELGLG

>member
-1 MTDSLAQQRLDAF
+1 MSDSLVQQRLDAF
-14 TRITA
+14 ARITA
-19 AGEPYEL
+19 VGEPYEL
-26 VAREDIR
+26 VDREDIR
-33 GPVRTFVN
+33 GPVQTFVK
-41 APVSLRQ
+41 APTSLRQ
-48 VYEEAI
+48 VYEDAV
-54 SDVEFI
+54 SDVEFV
-60 VADDQRWTFAEFWN
+60 VAEDQRWTFAEFWN
-74 DAATIGHLLVHE
+74 DAATIGHLLVHD
-86 LGVKKGDRVAISMRN
+86 LGVRKGDRVAISMRN

-107 AFTAATSVGAVA
+107 AFTAATSVGAIA

-133 GLNDSGASVIFAD
+133 GLTDSGAKVLFAD
-146 AERLALLESMDTPID
+146 AERLALLEVMADPIE
-161 GLRVVA
+161 GLQVVA
-167 VRHSGS
+167 VRHTGS

-178 ELAERM
+178 ELAGRM
-184 AVIGAVPMPEV
+184 AEIGSVPMPEV
-195 DIAATDLALILYTS
+195 DIAPTDSALILYTS

-217 VLSNHHNVIVA
+217 VLSDHHNVIVA

-236 GALIER
+236 GALTER

-251 GSGLVPATLLGIPL
+251 GSGLVPASLLGIPL

-272 AVFLGSFRGQ
+272 AVFLASFRGQ
-282 RKLVTMYKWDASVA
+282 RKLVAMYKWDASVA

-302 EQIITFTGPPAV
+302 ERIVTFTGPPAV

-325 GRDLSTLLTVG
+325 GRDLSSLLSVG

-344 EQVGQIDDSF
+344 EQVGQIDDTF

-370 IGTLI
+370 IGTI
-375 VGAEYSE
+375 IFGAEYSE

-407 PGARGELQV
+407 SGERGELQV

-428 PEATADSFAEG
+428 PEATADSFAED

-514 FDETELREYLV
+514 FDETELRKYLV
-525 GHLAKY
+525 DHLAKY

-553 KRQLREDTI
+553 KRQLRDDTI
-562 AELGLG
+562 TELSLG

>member
-26 VAREDIR
+26 VDREDIR

-74 DAATIGHLLVHE
+74 DAATIGHMLVHE

-107 AFTAATSVGAVA
+107 AFAAATSVGAIA

-133 GLNDSGASVIFAD
+133 GLNDSGATVIFAD
-146 AERLALLESMDTPID
+146 AERLALLESMETPID

-178 ELAERM
+178 ELSERM
-184 AVIGAVPMPEV
+184 AAIGAVPMPEV

-236 GALIER
+236 GALTER

-302 EQIITFTGPPAV
+302 ERIITFTGPPAV

-325 GRDLSTLLTVG
+325 GRDLSSLLTVG

-344 EQVGQIDDSF
+344 AQVGQIDDSF

-375 VGAEYSE
+375 LGAEYSE

-399 DDDGNELP
+399 DDEGNELP
-407 PGARGELQV
+407 SGERGELQV

-428 PEATADSFAEG
+428 PEATADSFDEG

-450 DTDGHLFIVDRIK
+450 DSDGHLFIVDRIK

-497 DDRLGEEV
+497 DERLGEEV
-505 GTTMYVTED
+505 GTTMYVTGD
-514 FDETELREYLV
+514 FDEAELREYLV
-525 GHLAKY
+525 DHLAKY

-553 KRQLREDTI
+553 KRQLRDDTI
-562 AELGLG
+562 ADLGLA

>member
-1 MTDSLAQQRLDAF
+1 MSDSLVQQRLDAF
-14 TRITA
+14 ARITA
-19 AGEPYEL
+19 VGEPYEL
-26 VAREDIR
+26 VDREDIR
-33 GPVRTFVN
+33 GPVQTFVK
-41 APVSLRQ
+41 APTSLRQ
-48 VYEEAI
+48 VYEDAV
-54 SDVEFI
+54 SDVEFV
-60 VADDQRWTFAEFWN
+60 VAEDQRWTFAEFWN
-74 DAATIGHLLVHE
+74 DAATIGHLLVHD
-86 LGVKKGDRVAISMRN
+86 LGVCKGDRVAISMRN

-107 AFTAATSVGAVA
+107 AFTAATSVGAIA

-133 GLNDSGASVIFAD
+133 GLTDSGAKVLFAD
-146 AERLALLESMDTPID
+146 AERLALLEVMADPIE
-161 GLRVVA
+161 GLQVVA
-167 VRHSGS
+167 VRHTGS

-178 ELAERM
+178 ELAGRM
-184 AVIGAVPMPEV
+184 AEIGSVPMPEV
-195 DIAATDLALILYTS
+195 DIAPTDSALILYTS

-217 VLSNHHNVIVA
+217 VLSDHHNVIVA

-236 GALIER
+236 GALTER

-251 GSGLVPATLLGIPL
+251 GSGLVPASLLGIPL

-272 AVFLGSFRGQ
+272 AVFLASFRGQ
-282 RKLVTMYKWDASVA
+282 RKLVAMYKWDASVA

-302 EQIITFTGPPAV
+302 ERIVTFTGPPAV

-325 GRDLSTLLTVG
+325 GRDLSSLLSVG

-344 EQVGQIDDSF
+344 EQVGQIDDTF

-370 IGTLI
+370 IGTI
-375 VGAEYSE
+375 IFGAEYSE

-407 PGARGELQV
+407 SGERGELQV

-428 PEATADSFAEG
+428 PEATADSFAED

-514 FDETELREYLV
+514 FDETELRKYLV
-525 GHLAKY
+525 DHLAKY

-553 KRQLREDTI
+553 KRQLRDDTI
-562 AELGLG
+562 TELSLG

>member
-1 MTDSLAQQRLDAF
+1 MSDSLVQQRLDAF
-14 TRITA
+14 ARITA
-19 AGEPYEL
+19 VGEPYEL
-26 VAREDIR
+26 VDREDIR
-33 GPVRTFVN
+33 GPVQTFVN
-41 APVSLRQ
+41 APTSLRQ
-48 VYEEAI
+48 VYEDAV
-54 SDVEFI
+54 SDVEFV
-60 VADDQRWTFAEFWN
+60 VAEDQRWTFAEFWN
-74 DAATIGHLLVHE
+74 DAATIGHLLVHD
-86 LGVKKGDRVAISMRN
+86 LGVRKGDRVAISMRN

-107 AFTAATSVGAVA
+107 AFTAATSVGAIA

-133 GLNDSGASVIFAD
+133 GLTDSGAKVLFAD
-146 AERLALLESMDTPID
+146 AERLALLESMAEPIE
-161 GLRVVA
+161 GLQVVA
-167 VRHSGS
+167 VRHTGS

-178 ELAERM
+178 ELAGRM
-184 AVIGAVPMPEV
+184 AEIGSVPMPEV
-195 DIAATDLALILYTS
+195 EIAPTDSALILYTS

-236 GALIER
+236 GALTER

-251 GSGLVPATLLGIPL
+251 GSGLVPASLLGIPL

-272 AVFLGSFRGQ
+272 AVFLASFRGQ
-282 RKLVTMYKWDASVA
+282 RKLVAMYKWDASVA

-302 EQIITFTGPPAV
+302 ERIVTFTGPPAV

-325 GRDLSTLLTVG
+325 GRDLSSLLSVG

-344 EQVGQIDDSF
+344 EQVGQIDDAF

-370 IGTLI
+370 IGTI
-375 VGAEYSE
+375 IFGAEYSE

-399 DDDGNELP
+399 DDDGNELQ
-407 PGARGELQV
+407 PGERGELQV

-428 PEATADSFAEG
+428 PEATADSFAED

-478 EAALSSHPKVI
+478 EAALSSHPNVI

-525 GHLAKY
+525 DHLAKY
-531 EIPRYITTMTEPLPR
+531 EIPRYITTMIEPLPR

-553 KRQLREDTI
+553 KRQLRDDTI
-562 AELGLG
+562 TELGLG

>member
-14 TRITA
+14 ARITA

-26 VAREDIR
+26 VEREDIR

-48 VYEEAI
+48 VYEEAR

-74 DAATIGHLLVHE
+74 DAAKIGHLLVDE
-86 LGVKKGDRVAISMRN
+86 LGVTKGDRVAISMRN

-107 AFTAATSVGAVA
+107 AFTAATSVGAIA

-126 NADEMAY
+126 NAEEMSY

-146 AERLALLESMDTPID
+146 AERLALLESMETPID

-173 PAADV
+173 PVADV
-178 ELAERM
+178 ELSERM
-184 AVIGAVPMPEV
+184 AAIGEVPMPEV

-251 GSGLVPATLLGIPL
+251 GSELVPATLLGIPL

-302 EQIITFTGPPAV
+302 ERIVTFTGPPAV

-325 GRDLSTLLTVG
+325 GRDLSSLLTVG

-344 EQVGQIDDSF
+344 AQVGQIDDSF

-375 VGAEYSE
+375 LGAEYSE

-399 DDDGNELP
+399 DDEGNELP
-407 PGARGELQV
+407 SGERGELQV

-497 DDRLGEEV
+497 DERLGEEV
-505 GTTMYVTED
+505 GTTMYVTKD
-514 FDETELREYLV
+514 FDEAELREYLV
-525 GHLAKY
+525 DHLAKY

>member
-1 MTDSLAQQRLDAF
+1 MSDSLVEQRLDAF
-14 TRITA
+14 ARITA
-19 AGEPYEL
+19 VGEPYEL
-26 VAREDIR
+26 VDREDIR
-33 GPVRTFVN
+33 GPVQTFVN
-41 APVSLRQ
+41 APTSLRQ
-48 VYEEAI
+48 VYEDAA
-54 SDVEFI
+54 SDVEFV
-60 VADDQRWTFAEFWN
+60 VAEDQRWTFAEFWN
-74 DAATIGHLLVHE
+74 DAATIGHLLVHD
-86 LGVKKGDRVAISMRN
+86 LGVRKGDRVAISMRN

-107 AFTAATSVGAVA
+107 AFTAATSVGAIA

-133 GLNDSGASVIFAD
+133 GLTDSGAKVLFAD
-146 AERLALLESMDTPID
+146 AERLALLESMAEPIE
-161 GLRVVA
+161 GLQVVA
-167 VRHSGS
+167 VRHTGS

-178 ELAERM
+178 ELAGRM
-184 AVIGAVPMPEV
+184 AEIGSVPMPEV
-195 DIAATDLALILYTS
+195 DIAPTDSALILYTS

-236 GALIER
+236 GALTER

-251 GSGLVPATLLGIPL
+251 GSGLVPASLLGIPL

-272 AVFLGSFRGQ
+272 AVFLASFRGQ
-282 RKLVTMYKWDASVA
+282 RKLVAMYKWDASVA

-302 EQIITFTGPPAV
+302 ERIVTFTGPPAV

-325 GRDLSTLLTVG
+325 GRDLSSLLSVG

-344 EQVGQIDDSF
+344 EQVGQIDDTF

-370 IGTLI
+370 IGTI
-375 VGAEYSE
+375 IFGAEYSE

-399 DDDGNELP
+399 DDDGNELQ
-407 PGARGELQV
+407 PGERGELQV

-428 PEATADSFAEG
+428 PEATADSFAED

-478 EAALSSHPKVI
+478 EAALSSHPNVI

-525 GHLAKY
+525 DHLAKY

-553 KRQLREDTI
+553 KRQLRDDTI
-562 AELGLG
+562 TELGLG